1 MKHILHWICPVLF
14 LSACIIV
21 IWFLHLFTVESD
33 SMQEIQWQTAVKM
46 ERDGTQT
53 PISTDELTQ
62 STNYSGTYHFTG
74 ILPEGLSSGYL
85 LFEISG
91 ANLSLFLNG
100 TEIYHSSA
108 ITLDGTY
115 AMPQVNI
122 PLPEGASGEI
132 ILTCEIIDGENILF
146 PPFIRF
152 MPDGLKDTQTFA
164 IANRIALPTGAAALA
179 FVLIFGIFLLSITLG
194 QINFSLI
201 SFSSLLY
208 YYLTVILYRAHD
220 IWLVFI
226 LHTIDFY
233 DILQP

>member
-1 MKHILHWICPVLF
+1 MI
-14 LSACIIV
+14 
-21 IWFLHLFTVESD
+21 
-33 SMQEIQWQTAVKM
+33 
-46 ERDGTQT
+46 
-53 PISTDELTQ
+53 
-62 STNYSGTYHFTG
+62 
-74 ILPEGLSSGYL
+74 
-85 LFEISG
+85 
-91 ANLSLFLNG
+91 
-100 TEIYHSSA
+100 
-108 ITLDGTY
+108 
-115 AMPQVNI
+115 
-122 PLPEGASGEI
+122 
-132 ILTCEIIDGENILF
+132 CEIIDGENILF

-152 MPDGLKDTQTFA
+152 MPDELKDTPTFA

>member
-1 MKHILHWICPVLF
+1 MKHILRWICPVLF

-100 TEIYHSSA
+100 YKF
-108 ITLDGTY
+108 LN
-115 AMPQVNI
+115 QCRKKKR
-122 PLPEGASGEI
+122 L
-132 ILTCEIIDGENILF
+132 LL
-146 PPFIRF
+146 
-152 MPDGLKDTQTFA
+152 QTFE
-164 IANRIALPTGAAALA
+164 
-179 FVLIFGIFLLSITLG
+179 FCFLQSDR
-194 QINFSLI
+194 
-201 SFSSLLY
+201 LLMY
-208 YYLTVILYRAHD
+208 HLCYMD
-220 IWLVFI
+220 
-226 LHTIDFY
+226 
-233 DILQP
+233 